1 MSKLTLEMAQKILA
15 QHTTEEHLFHHAAA
29 VSAAMG
35 AMAEAYGEDKEH
47 WAAIGWLHDVDYE
60 KYPNEHCH
68 HVRELLE
75 PEDVAK
81 DDIKAII
88 SHGYGITTDEA
99 EPVTNLEKSLFTVDE
114 LTGIVQA
121 CARMRPNGI
130 TDLEVKSFMKKF
142 KDKRFAA
149 KCDRA
154 LIRQGCEMLGM
165 EVRDV
170 AALCIKGMKEHA
182 EELELSGTTDL

>member
-1 MSKLTLEMAQKILA
+1 MSKLTLEIAQKILA

-75 PEDVAK
+75 PEDVAE

-99 EPVTNLEKSLFTVDE
+99 EPVTNLEKSLFAVDE
-114 LTGIVQA
+114 LTGIIQA
-121 CARMRPNGI
+121 YALMRPERMEGMA
-130 TDLEVKSFMKKF
+130 VKSLKKKY
-142 KDKRFAA
+142 KDKKFAA
-149 KCDRA
+149 KCNRE
-154 LIRQGCEMLGM
+154 IINRGIENLGM
-165 EVRDV
+165 ELGEVMEH
-170 AALCIKGMKEHA
+170 CIKGMQEHH
-182 EELELSGTTDL
+182 EEIGL

>member
-68 HVRELLE
+68 HVRELLT
-75 PEDVAK
+75 PEDVAE

-99 EPVTNLEKSLFTVDE
+99 EPVTNLEKSLFAVDE
-114 LTGIVQA
+114 LTGIIQA
-121 CARMRPNGI
+121 YALMRPERMEGMA
-130 TDLEVKSFMKKF
+130 VKSLKKKY
-142 KDKRFAA
+142 KDKKFAA
-149 KCDRA
+149 KCNRE
-154 LIRQGCEMLGM
+154 IINRGIENLGM
-165 EVRDV
+165 DLGKVMEY
-170 AALCIKGMKEHA
+170 CIKGMQEHH
-182 EELELSGTTDL
+182 EEIGL